1 MKFFSLFALAS
12 LLAAGTTHAQQRTSS
27 PKPAAPAPTPTLSAP
42 EASAQAAP
50 AQPAAPAPAPPAPP
64 SNELECRVLTGRVTD
79 ALNHPLT
86 GATVMLRSRT
96 KGFSVDAFI
105 TNAEGQY
112 IVTSKQPIPRN
123 TLLEIS
129 AGGYSTFVLP
139 LENCRPIDAALE
151 PLPGTRFK
159 SDGRIKKT
167 SASGKIH

>member
-1 MKFFSLFALAS
+1 MKLVFLLTLA
-12 LLAAGTTHAQQRTSS
+12 LAAGTANAQQRAPIAT
-27 PKPAAPAPTPTLSAP
+27 PVPPATTPAAAKP
-42 EASAQAAP
+42 EAVAETATAP
-50 AQPAAPAPAPPAPP
+50 STSP
-64 SNELECRVLTGRVTD
+64 NELECRVLTGRVTD
-79 ALNHPLT
+79 AMNHPLT

-96 KGFSVDAFI
+96 KGFNADAFI

-123 TLLEIS
+123 TMLEIS
-129 AGGYSTFVLP
+129 AGGYSTYVLP

>member
-1 MKFFSLFALAS
+1 MKFLSLLALAS
-12 LLAAGTTHAQQRTSS
+12 LLTAGTTHAQQR
-27 PKPAAPAPTPTLSAP
+27 PAKPAVAAPTPALSTPPA
-42 EASAQAAP
+42 AAQAAP
-50 AQPAAPAPAPPAPP
+50 VQTPVPAAPTPPPPP
-64 SNELECRVLTGRVTD
+64 STELECRVLTGRVTD
-79 ALNHPLT
+79 ALDHPLM

-96 KGFSVDAFI
+96 KGFNVDAFI

-123 TLLEIS
+123 TMLEIS
-129 AGGYSTFVLP
+129 AGGYNTFALP

-159 SDGRIKKT
+159 NDGRIKKT

>member
-1 MKFFSLFALAS
+1 MKPFSIIALG
-12 LLAAGTTHAQQRTSS
+12 LLLTVGTAHAQQYATTAKPAFAASATLTQTA
-27 PKPAAPAPTPTLSAP
+27 PAAPAS
-42 EASAQAAP
+42 SD
-50 AQPAAPAPAPPAPP
+50 
-64 SNELECRVLTGRVTD
+64 ELECRVLTGRVAD
-79 ALNHPLT
+79 AMGHPLT

-96 KGFSVDAFI
+96 KGFNVEAFI

-123 TLLEIS
+123 TMLEIS
-129 AGGYSTFVLP
+129 AGGYSTYVLP
-139 LENCRPIDAALE
+139 LENCRPIEASLE

>member
-1 MKFFSLFALAS
+1 MKFIS
-12 LLAAGTTHAQQRTSS
+12 LLALVLTTGTAYAQQRATA
-27 PKPAAPAPTPTLSAP
+27 PTLAPPAAPATVKA
-42 EASAQAAP
+42 AAAP
-50 AQPAAPAPAPPAPP
+50 TAVKQEAPVQTPAPVPA
-64 SNELECRVLTGRVTD
+64 NELECRVLTGRVTD
-79 ALNHPLT
+79 AMDHPLT

-96 KGFSVDAFI
+96 KGFNADAFI

-123 TLLEIS
+123 TMLEIT
-129 AGGYSTFVLP
+129 AGGYNTFTLP
-139 LENCRPIDAALE
+139 LENCRPVDAALE

>member
-1 MKFFSLFALAS
+1 MKFFPLLALAS
-12 LLAAGTTHAQQRTSS
+12 LLAAGTTHAQQRTS
-27 PKPAAPAPTPTLSAP
+27 PAKPTPTGAMPAPAASAAPAPV
-42 EASAQAAP
+42 AP
-50 AQPAAPAPAPPAPP
+50 AETPAPPPAP

-79 ALNHPLT
+79 GLDHPLM

-96 KGFSVDAFI
+96 KGFNVDAFI

-123 TLLEIS
+123 TMLEIS
-129 AGGYSTFVLP
+129 AGGYNTFALP
-139 LENCRPIDAALE
+139 LENCRPVDAALE

>member
-1 MKFFSLFALAS
+1 MAPAP
-12 LLAAGTTHAQQRTSS
+12 AAT
-27 PKPAAPAPTPTLSAP
+27 KPEAPVQAPAPTPA
-42 EASAQAAP
+42 
-50 AQPAAPAPAPPAPP
+50 
-64 SNELECRVLTGRVTD
+64 NELECRVLTGRVTD
-79 ALNHPLT
+79 AMNHPLT

-96 KGFSVDAFI
+96 KGFNADAFI

-123 TLLEIS
+123 TMLEIT
-129 AGGYSTFVLP
+129 AGGYNTFTLP

>member
-1 MKFFSLFALAS
+1 MKSISLIALT
-12 LLAAGTTHAQQRTSS
+12 LFLAAGTAHAQQRATT
-27 PKPAAPAPTPTLSAP
+27 PAAPASSPSTIEEAP
-42 EASAQAAP
+42 VQT
-50 AQPAAPAPAPPAPP
+50 PAPTSP
-64 SNELECRVLTGRVTD
+64 NELECRVLTGRVTD
-79 ALNHPLT
+79 AMNHPLT
-86 GATVMLRSRT
+86 GATVMLRSRN
-96 KGFSVDAFI
+96 KGFNADAFI

-123 TLLEIS
+123 TMLEIS
-129 AGGYSTFVLP
+129 AGGYSTYVLP